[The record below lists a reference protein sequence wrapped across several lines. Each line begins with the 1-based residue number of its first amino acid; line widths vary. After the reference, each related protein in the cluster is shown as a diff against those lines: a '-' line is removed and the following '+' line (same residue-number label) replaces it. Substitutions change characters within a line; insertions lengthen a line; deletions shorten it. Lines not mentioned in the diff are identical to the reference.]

1 MTFLSIFTLKFQ
13 VGVAYMSELL
23 PRHLTKLSKMQD
35 HYTRSLRFI
44 LFVNTRESLAAGTPQ
59 NKNI

>member
-1 MTFLSIFTLKFQ
+1 MTFLSIFTFKFQ

-23 PRHLTKLSKMQD
+23 ARHLTKLSKMQD

-44 LFVNTRESLAAGTPQ
+44 LFVNTRE
-59 NKNI
+59 